1 MTQQRGLLDGIVKK
15 IVVAEEEFVNPKF
28 TETNSSVI
36 VFVGE
41 KAFKILKEGEYYG
54 SDMKAR
60 HASLK
65 EEMRINA
72 EITPDF
78 YLGIVPIIARDD
90 QIQIMMASNPSQNVI
105 EYALCMKRLKQESLV
120 YNMLLNGTYSHEC
133 SVAITTKIA
142 EFHNAKL
149 SGNLSHDDRTLMQKF
164 CSLESLK
171 RVIEKNC
178 ETFERCKA
186 IFVPMAITEIQ
197 FRKIKEHILHFLRKN
212 KDLLTE
218 RINSGYVV
226 PIHGDLHSKN
236 IFVENDS
243 TYLID
248 RSLRENLRVSDIVKD
263 PAFLGMDL
271 EAFGFQKEKERLF
284 TEYLS
289 KVRDP
294 YFRKLLPFYMCHLA
308 VVNAIVN
315 LSHGHHNQIQRYL
328 NLAYHYAR

>member
-1 MTQQRGLLDGIVKK
+1 MTQQRGLLDDILKK
-15 IVVAEEEFVNPKF
+15 IVVVEEEFVNPEF

-36 VFVGE
+36 VFVGS

-60 HASLK
+60 RASLK
-65 EEMRINA
+65 EEMRINV

-90 QIQIMMASNPSQNVI
+90 QIQIVMASSSSQNAI

-142 EFHNAKL
+142 EFHSAKL

-164 CSLESLK
+164 CSFESLK

-186 IFVPMAITEIQ
+186 IFVPTAITEIQ
-197 FRKIKEHILHFLRKN
+197 FRKIKEHILNFLRKN
-212 KDLLTE
+212 EGLLTE

-236 IFVENDS
+236 IFVENGS
-243 TYLID
+243 TYFID

-263 PAFLGMDL
+263 PAFLGVDL

-284 TEYLS
+284 TEYLN

-315 LSHGHHNQIQRYL
+315 LSHGYHNQIQRYL